1 MRNVLVTLKYDGT
14 NYHGWQIQENAVTVQ
29 QTLATAIEK
38 ITKQKIMPNG
48 CSRTD
53 SGVHANMFCCNF
65 RSDLTIPDKEIVR
78 ALNGNLPFDISV
90 TDCVTVADDFH
101 ARFDCKSKEYVYQI
115 VASPIRNPFY
125 ENYALHYK
133 YPLDIEA
140 INNAAK
146 ELIGKH
152 DFAAFCSVGSSVQ
165 STERE
170 IFDAGFT
177 QEGDIVR
184 FYIEGDGFLYNMV
197 RIIVGT
203 MLYVSQGKLKKEDI
217 GRIILSKKRENAG
230 PTAPAKGLFL
240 NKVNY

>member
-1 MRNVLVTLKYDGT
+1 MRNVLLTLKYDGT

-29 QTLATAIEK
+29 QVLADAIEK

-65 RSDLTIPDKEIVR
+65 KSDLLIPDKEIIR
-78 ALNGNLPFDISV
+78 ALNGNLPFDVAV
-90 TDCVTVADDFH
+90 TDCVTVNDDFH
-101 ARFDCKSKEYVYQI
+101 SRFDCKSKEYMYQI

-125 ENYALHYK
+125 ESYALHYK
-133 YPLDIEA
+133 YPLDIDAMNE
-140 INNAAK
+140 AAK
-146 ELIGKH
+146 QLIGKH

-170 IFDAGFT
+170 IFSASFT
-177 QEGDIVR
+177 KENDIVR

-203 MLYVSQGKLKKEDI
+203 MLYVSQGKIQKEDI
-217 GRIILSKKRENAG
+217 EKIIKEKKRENAG

>member
-1 MRNVLVTLKYDGT
+1 MRNVLLTLKYDGT

-29 QTLATAIEK
+29 QALADAIEK
-38 ITKQKIMPNG
+38 ITKQKILPNG

-65 RSDLTIPDKEIVR
+65 KSDLLIPDKEIIR
-78 ALNGNLPFDISV
+78 ALNGNLPFDIAV
-90 TDCVTVADDFH
+90 TDCVTVNDDFH
-101 ARFDCKSKEYVYQI
+101 ARFDCKSKEYMYQI

-133 YPLDIEA
+133 YPLDVDAMNE
-140 INNAAK
+140 AAK
-146 ELIGKH
+146 QLIGKH

-170 IFDAGFT
+170 IFNAGFT
-177 QEGDIVR
+177 QENDIVR

-203 MLYVSQGKLKKEDI
+203 MLYVSQGKIQKEDI
-217 GRIILSKKRENAG
+217 EKIINEKKRENAG

>member
-1 MRNVLVTLKYDGT
+1 MRNVLLTLKYDGT

-29 QTLATAIEK
+29 QVLADAIEK
-38 ITKQKIMPNG
+38 ITKQKIMPSG

-65 RSDLTIPDKEIVR
+65 KSDLLIPDKEIIR
-78 ALNGNLPFDISV
+78 ALNGNLPFDVAV
-90 TDCVTVADDFH
+90 TDCVTVNNDFH
-101 ARFDCKSKEYVYQI
+101 ARFDCKSKEYMYQI

-133 YPLDIEA
+133 YHLDVDAMNE
-140 INNAAK
+140 AAK
-146 ELIGKH
+146 QLIGKH

-170 IFDAGFT
+170 IFNARFT
-177 QEGDIVR
+177 QENDIAR

-203 MLYVSQGKLKKEDI
+203 MLYVSQGKIQKNDIEKIIKE
-217 GRIILSKKRENAG
+217 KKRENAG

>member
-1 MRNVLVTLKYDGT
+1 MRNVLLTLKYDGT

-29 QTLATAIEK
+29 QALADAIEK

-65 RSDLTIPDKEIVR
+65 KSDLVIPDKEIVR
-78 ALNGNLPFDISV
+78 ALNGNLPFDIAV
-90 TDCVTVADDFH
+90 TDCVTVEEDFH
-101 ARFDCKSKEYVYQI
+101 ARFDCKSKEYIYQI
-115 VASPIRNPFY
+115 VASHIRNPFY

-133 YPLDIEA
+133 YPLDIDAMNE
-140 INNAAK
+140 AAK

-170 IFDAGFT
+170 IFNAGFT
-177 QEGDIVR
+177 KDNDIVR
-184 FYIEGDGFLYNMV
+184 FAIEGDGFLYNMV

-230 PTAPAKGLFL
+230 PTSPAKGLFL
-240 NKVNY
+240 NKVIY

>member
-1 MRNVLVTLKYDGT
+1 MRNVLLTLKYDGT

-29 QTLATAIEK
+29 QVLADAIRK
-38 ITKQKIMPNG
+38 ITKQEILPSG

-65 RSDLTIPDKEIVR
+65 KSDLIIPDKEIVR
-78 ALNGNLPFDISV
+78 ALNGNLPFDIAV
-90 TDCVTVADDFH
+90 TDCITVSEDFH
-101 ARFDCKSKEYVYQI
+101 ARFDCKSKEYIYQI

-133 YPLDIEA
+133 YPLDIDAMNE
-140 INNAAK
+140 AAK

-170 IFDAGFT
+170 ILKAVFT
-177 QEGDIVR
+177 KDNDIVR
-184 FYIEGDGFLYNMV
+184 FSIEGDGFLYNMV

-203 MLYVSQGKLKKEDI
+203 MLYVSQGKLQKKDI
-217 GRIILSKKRENAG
+217 NRIILSGKRENAG